1 MKDNRLLLMV
11 MAWLTILPLAAQ
23 KKEISQARTILKN
36 KKNVQQAEQLMTRL
50 LKDSVNQT
58 NQRIYELWYESVLMQ
73 YEAANEKMYLKQKQ
87 DTADFFALTQRM
99 FNVAWAL
106 DSLDARPDKKGR
118 VSPELRSRHASQ
130 LIAYRPNLFFG
141 GTYHTRKGNY
151 DKAYS
156 LFETYMDCVSQPLFS
171 GYRLDSVDT
180 RLPEAAYWATYCGY
194 RKHDPVLTLRHR
206 LLALQD
212 TTKTALTLQYMAEAR
227 GWLNDD
233 SLYYETL
240 KAGFTRFPESQYFF
254 PRLVD
259 YYNIHRQYTDA
270 LSVIDSALA
279 ANPRW
284 ELALY
289 AKSNALMNLDRFAES
304 IAVSDSLI
312 ALNDT
317 MPDAYYNAGTAHLN
331 LALQLNAR
339 KDKKKLRTHYQQA
352 RTYMERYRQLMPDER
367 QKWGPAL
374 YRIYLNLNMG
384 RQFDEIDRLLR

>member
-259 YYNIHRQYTDA
+259 YYNVHRQYTDA
-270 LSVIDSALA
+270 LSVIDFGASSKRHMTLKIAI
-279 ANPRW
+279 P
-284 ELALY
+284 E
-289 AKSNALMNLDRFAES
+289 NLDYQGVFEPVLNKYTEMHKLRRVKTTNFGTLFE
-304 IAVSDSLI
+304 LI
-312 ALNDT
+312 YSVDINDNVDQKKFIDELRALNGNMT
-317 MPDAYYNAGTAHLN
+317 IN
-331 LALQLNAR
+331 LVFFR
-339 KDKKKLRTHYQQA
+339 YDDK
-352 RTYMERYRQLMPDER
+352 
-367 QKWGPAL
+367 
-374 YRIYLNLNMG
+374 IY
-384 RQFDEIDRLLR
+384 ES